1 MATRL
6 TEAVD
11 GALRNDIDPDSY
23 LRVKETLL
31 AFILTLEVQT
41 YWADSKRILTL
52 FDSQGISVLDD
63 VSPCGDL
70 SPVREIRDLART
82 TVQQTLQRRKFCFL

>member
-1 MATRL
+1 MADRL

-11 GALRNDIDPDSY
+11 GALRNDTDPDSY
-23 LRVKETLL
+23 LRVKEALL

-41 YWADSKRILTL
+41 YLASSKHILTR
-52 FDSQGISVLDD
+52 FAFQGISVLDD
-63 VSPCGDL
+63 VSTCGDI

-82 TVQQTLQRRKFCFL
+82 TV